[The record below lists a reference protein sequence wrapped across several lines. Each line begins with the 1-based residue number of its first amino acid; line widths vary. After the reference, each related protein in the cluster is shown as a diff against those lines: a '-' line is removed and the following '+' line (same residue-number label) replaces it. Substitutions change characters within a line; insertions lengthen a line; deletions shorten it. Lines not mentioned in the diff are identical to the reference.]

1 MLKAIIFDMDGVLID
16 SMTYHADAWKTVLA
30 EQGINITRQDI
41 YDIEGSNHEGVIS
54 LMYEKAGKIPVTLE
68 FDELAYKKREVFRTI
83 NQSKPFDGITECL
96 DILKNKFRI
105 GVVSG
110 SDKKE
115 LMGFIGR
122 FFPDVF
128 DVVVAG
134 DDVRKGKPSPE
145 PYLKAV
151 QILGIEKEECI
162 VIENAPMGVES
173 AKSAGLYCIAMP
185 IYVEPHKLK
194 KADVVLKNH
203 AALFD
208 YLATKINIPDQH

>member
-1 MLKAIIFDMDGVLID
+1 VLKAIIFDMDGVLID
-16 SMTYHADAWKTVLA
+16 SMPCHADAWKRVLA
-30 EQGINITRQDI
+30 EKGVNITRQDI
-41 YDIEGSNHEGVIS
+41 YNIEGSNHEGVIR
-54 LMYEKAGKIPVTLE
+54 LMFEKAGKLVEISE
-68 FDELAYKKREVFRTI
+68 FDELAQKKREIFRSI

-110 SDKKE
+110 SDRTE
-115 LMGFIGR
+115 VMEFIGR
-122 FFPDVF
+122 FFPGVF
-128 DVVVAG
+128 NVVVAG
-134 DDVRKGKPSPE
+134 DDVRQGKPSPE

-151 QILGIEKEECI
+151 EILGIEKEECF

-185 IYVEPHKLK
+185 IYVEPQQLK
-194 KADVVLKNH
+194 KADLVLKNH

-208 YLATKINIPDQH
+208 YIAVKINNPNQ

>member
-16 SMTYHADAWKTVLA
+16 SMVYHADSWKTVLA
-30 EQGINITRQDI
+30 EQGVNITRQDI

-54 LMYEKAGKIPVTLE
+54 LMFEKAGKVPDSKE
-68 FDELAYKKREVFRTI
+68 FDELAWKKREVFRSI

-110 SDKKE
+110 SDRTE
-115 LMGFIGR
+115 VMGFIGR
-122 FFPDVF
+122 FFPGVF

-134 DDVRKGKPSPE
+134 DDVRQGKPSPE

-151 QILGIEKEECI
+151 EMLGIEKEECF

-185 IYVEPHKLK
+185 IYVEPQQLK
-194 KADVVLKNH
+194 KADLVLKNH

-208 YLATKINIPDQH
+208 YIAVKINNPNQ